1 MKISRHDHDDL
12 NATITMVVEKDD
24 YASKFKEEL
33 KKYKGKAHLKG
44 FRRGK
49 TPISAIKKMYGKPLL
64 VELINKEIDEKL
76 TGFLKDEKIDILGSP
91 IPSQDQEMVD
101 FNVNELEDYTFSFDI
116 GIAPSIEVSGVDSSN
131 SYSQYK
137 VEVDD
142 TIIDDEMD
150 MRRKRLGVNED
161 VEDTIQKDDIL
172 TIKAF
177 ELENGS
183 RKDKGWETGFT
194 ILVDRV
200 GDEEVKEHLL
210 QSSVNDTFNFNIY
223 KIEKDSS
230 EEHVKKYLLNL
241 DPEEEKEIGEN
252 FEGVIE
258 KVSRR
263 KEAELNDDFYEKAF
277 PGEDI
282 KSETEA
288 REKIK
293 EHISSFYAEQTKSV
307 MYRDIMDNMMDKNS
321 VSIPE
326 EFLKRWLLLTNK
338 EVTEQNIKD
347 EFEPFTKNIQ
357 WNLIKSS
364 LVKKY
369 NLIVEPEELRA
380 FVKKKISGYM
390 QQYGG
395 ATMDIE
401 PIVDQMLSSR
411 ESVEKEYSEIEA
423 EKLFEEIANQ
433 VTIEEKPISIDDFRE
448 VVNEL
453 NEKQKK

>member
-1 MKISRHDHDDL
+1 MKISRQDHDDL

-33 KKYKGKAHLKG
+33 RKYKGKAHLKG

-49 TPISAIKKMYGKPLL
+49 TPLSAIKKMYGKPLL
-64 VELINKEIDEKL
+64 AELINKEIDEQL
-76 TGFLKDEKIDILGSP
+76 SGFLKDENINILGSP
-91 IPSQDQEMVD
+91 IPAKDQEMVD
-101 FNVNELEDYTFSFDI
+101 FNLNELEDYTFSFDI
-116 GIAPSIEVSGVDSSN
+116 GIAPNIDVLGVASSD

-142 TIIDDEMD
+142 KIIDDEMD
-150 MRRKRLGVNED
+150 MRRKRLGINED
-161 VEDTIQKDDIL
+161 VEDKIQKDDIL
-172 TIKAF
+172 TIKAY
-177 ELENGS
+177 ELDNEK

-200 GDEEVKEHLL
+200 GDEDVKELL
-210 QSSVNDTFNFNIY
+210 LKSTVNDSFNFNIY

-241 DPEEEKEIGEN
+241 DAEEEKEIGEN
-252 FEGVIE
+252 FEGIIE

-263 KEAELNDDFYEKAF
+263 KEAELNQDFFEKAF

-282 KSETEA
+282 KSESEA
-288 REKIK
+288 RDKIK

-307 MYRDIMDNMMDKNS
+307 MYRDIMDSMMDKNS
-321 VSIPE
+321 VTIPE
-326 EFLKRWLLLTNK
+326 EFLKRWLLMTNK
-338 EVTEQNIKD
+338 QVTEQNVQD
-347 EFEPFTKNIQ
+347 EFEPFTKNLQ
-357 WNLIKSS
+357 WNLIKTS

-369 NLIVEPEELRA
+369 NLVVEPEELRA

-395 ATMDIE
+395 AGMDLD
-401 PIVDQMLSSR
+401 PLVDQMLSNQ

-423 EKLFEEIANQ
+423 EKLFEEISKQ
-433 VTIEEKPISIDDFRE
+433 VTIEDKPISIDDFRE

>member
-1 MKISRHDHDDL
+1 
-12 NATITMVVEKDD
+12 
-24 YASKFKEEL
+24 
-33 KKYKGKAHLKG
+33 
-44 FRRGK
+44 
-49 TPISAIKKMYGKPLL
+49 
-64 VELINKEIDEKL
+64 
-76 TGFLKDEKIDILGSP
+76 
-91 IPSQDQEMVD
+91 
-101 FNVNELEDYTFSFDI
+101 
-116 GIAPSIEVSGVDSSN
+116 
-131 SYSQYK
+131 
-137 VEVDD
+137 
-142 TIIDDEMD
+142 
-150 MRRKRLGVNED
+150 
-161 VEDTIQKDDIL
+161 
-172 TIKAF
+172 
-177 ELENGS
+177 
-183 RKDKGWETGFT
+183 
-194 ILVDRV
+194 
-200 GDEEVKEHLL
+200 
-210 QSSVNDTFNFNIY
+210 
-223 KIEKDSS
+223 
-230 EEHVKKYLLNL
+230 
-241 DPEEEKEIGEN
+241 
-252 FEGVIE
+252 
-258 KVSRR
+258 
-263 KEAELNDDFYEKAF
+263 
-277 PGEDI
+277 
-282 KSETEA
+282 
-288 REKIK
+288 
-293 EHISSFYAEQTKSV
+293 
-307 MYRDIMDNMMDKNS
+307 MDKNS